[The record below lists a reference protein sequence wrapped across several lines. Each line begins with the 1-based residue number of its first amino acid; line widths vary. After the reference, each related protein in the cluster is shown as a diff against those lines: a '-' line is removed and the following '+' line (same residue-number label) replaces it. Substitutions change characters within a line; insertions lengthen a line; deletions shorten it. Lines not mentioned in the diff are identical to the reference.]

1 MRLPRSFNG
10 AIIIYFVNTLSVS
23 VEPVKPVDNVSA
35 ETAAPLCRPATLR
48 QPHTDALMMI
58 AEASLKASSASLSGG
73 ERQQTRCA
81 PSPQTDNPL
90 IP

>member
-1 MRLPRSFNG
+1 MEQ
-10 AIIIYFVNTLSVS
+10 TESVGS
-23 VEPVKPVDNVSA
+23 DSEAS
-35 ETAAPLCRPATLR
+35 
-48 QPHTDALMMI
+48 QPHTDALMVI
-58 AEASLKASSASLSGG
+58 AETSLKASSASLSGG